1 MAAISGGLFGILVW
15 AAVVLVLLAFLYEI
29 FAVLRDTDLL
39 LGPLSRDEA
48 RR

>member
-1 MAAISGGLFGILVW
+1 MAAISSIFFGVLVW

-39 LGPLSRDEA
+39 PSPLSGDEA
-48 RR
+48 RP